1 MDEFKW
7 GLDKLI
13 TSVKI
18 VFWLHGHEVAKKLL
32 SLEAEEGLKQKDEY
46 ICVTFVLPFP
56 EELLVDYGG
65 HEILEKV
72 DP

>member
-1 MDEFKW
+1 M
-7 GLDKLI
+7 
-13 TSVKI
+13 
-18 VFWLHGHEVAKKLL
+18 FWLHGHEVAKKLL